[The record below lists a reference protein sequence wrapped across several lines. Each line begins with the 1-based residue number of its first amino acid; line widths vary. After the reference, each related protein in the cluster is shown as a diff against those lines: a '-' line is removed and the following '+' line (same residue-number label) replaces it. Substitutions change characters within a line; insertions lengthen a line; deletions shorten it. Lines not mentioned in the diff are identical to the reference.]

1 MFAQYL
7 HPYIKA
13 PIFTPQSL
21 YDTWSLYNIVGLRC
35 VNNFD
40 QCDDAEKQAAEIY
53 HRATL

>member
-35 VNNFD
+35 VNNFN
-40 QCDDAEKQAAEIY
+40 QCDDAEKQAA
-53 HRATL
+53 